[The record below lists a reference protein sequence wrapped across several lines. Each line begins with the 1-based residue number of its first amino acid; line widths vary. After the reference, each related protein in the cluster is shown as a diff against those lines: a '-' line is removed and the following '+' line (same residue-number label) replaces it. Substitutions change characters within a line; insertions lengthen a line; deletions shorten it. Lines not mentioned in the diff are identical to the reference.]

1 MRKETKSRNKI
12 DSKKLAPPNYLI
24 ICEGKQTEPNYFEG
38 LKRRLNQ
45 RYEDRI
51 NIVPYIKV
59 KGTGM
64 NTESL
69 VKYAQKIVNQSYKM
83 YGQVWVVFDKDEY
96 SDEQFNNAIKLNEYN
111 SAWSNPNFE
120 VWILSHF
127 KKLNKS
133 MTKVETLK
141 QVTKEFSK
149 IGLGEYK
156 KNDKELFT
164 KISGEGKMEKAIK
177 NCEEVYELMRGQA
190 PASSNP
196 TTTVFMLVND
206 LKEYMK

>member
-133 MTKVETLK
+133 MTKDETMK
-141 QVTKEFSK
+141 QITKEFSK
-149 IGLGEYK
+149 VGLGEYK

-177 NCEEVYELMRGQA
+177 NCQEVYKLMRGQT

>member
-127 KKLNKS
+127 RKLNKS
-133 MTKVETLK
+133 MTKDETMK
-141 QVTKEFSK
+141 QVTKEFEK
-149 IGLGEYK
+149 AGLGEYK

-177 NCEEVYELMRGQA
+177 NCQEVYELMKDQT

-196 TTTVFMLVND
+196 ATTVFMLVND

>member
-133 MTKVETLK
+133 MTKDETLK

-149 IGLGEYK
+149 VGLGEYK

-164 KISGEGKMEKAIK
+164 KISGEGKMERAIK
-177 NCEEVYELMRGQA
+177 NCEEVYELMRGQT